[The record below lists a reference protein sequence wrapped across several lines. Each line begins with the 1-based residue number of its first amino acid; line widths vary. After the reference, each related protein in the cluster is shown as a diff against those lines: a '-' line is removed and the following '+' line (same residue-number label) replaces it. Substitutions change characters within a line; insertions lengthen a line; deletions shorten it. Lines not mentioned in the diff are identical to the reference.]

1 MGTDLN
7 GREPKT
13 SVEKDGGKSESAG
26 SNQGGCPKWQGAL
39 GGREMEEYGK
49 RWGLT

>member
-7 GREPKT
+7 GREPTT
-13 SVEKDGGKSESAG
+13 SVEKEESAG

-39 GGREMEEYGK
+39 GGR
-49 RWGLT
+49 